1 MTLAFA
7 SQNDSSSPPNGSVM
21 RRRDLLAG
29 AAALIAAGR
38 PARAEVPLPK
48 ELRLGFQKA
57 GLFVSARRR
66 GVYEAHFQALGV
78 PVRWVEFQFGPP
90 MLEALNLGAID
101 FARVGDAPPIFAQAA
116 SGNLLYVAAQ
126 EAGGEAV
133 IVPGASPLRSLADLK
148 GRSIG
153 VPKGSSAHATLVA
166 AVEKAG
172 LAWSDITPVYLAP
185 ADGVAAFARGAID
198 AWSIWDPYLAI
209 ALGQGARVL
218 AFNRDVANPHSF
230 YLANKAFAEAYP
242 DVVGQIAD
250 VLAREAAWAD
260 AHRDE
265 VARTLHEAQG
275 IPLAVEEAVVERS
288 RFRIKP
294 IDDSVLESQQKT
306 ADRFHR
312 LGLIPRPIRVR
323 DIAWT
328 WTPKA

>member
-1 MTLAFA
+1 
-7 SQNDSSSPPNGSVM
+7 M

-29 AAALIAAGR
+29 AAALVAAAR
-38 PARAEVPLPK
+38 PARAGASLPK
-48 ELRLGFQKA
+48 ELRLGFQKS

-66 GVYEAHFQALGV
+66 GVYEAQFQPLGV

-101 FARVGDAPPIFAQAA
+101 FATVGDAPPIFAQAA
-116 SGNLLYVAAQ
+116 SGNLVYVAAQ

-133 IVPGASPLRSLADLK
+133 IVPGASPLRGLPDLK
-148 GRSIG
+148 GRNVG

-166 AVEKAG
+166 AVETAG
-172 LAWSDITPVYLAP
+172 LSWSDITPVYLAP

-209 ALGQGARVL
+209 ALGQGARSL
-218 AFNRDVANPHSF
+218 AFNREVANPHSF
-230 YLANKAFAEAYP
+230 YLANKVFAETYP
-242 DVVGQIAD
+242 EVVGQIAD
-250 VLAREAAWAD
+250 VLAREASWAEANRD
-260 AHRDE
+260 AY
-265 VARTLHEAQG
+265 ARTLHEAQG
-275 IPLAVEEAVVERS
+275 IPLEVETAVVGRT

-294 IDDSVLESQQKT
+294 IDEAVLASQQTT

-328 WTPKA
+328 WVPRA